1 MFYNPTKSAFRRMTQ
16 ELGARK
22 DTLVIAE
29 DADAAQ
35 VIAENIRQEI
45 EAYDHVD
52 TGRML
57 NSINATKRGG
67 EDVVVGAEYTKYVNS
82 NDQAKGEAGFLNDA
96 VNSAIIDGYDG
107 TVVV

>member
-1 MFYNPTKSAFRRMTQ
+1 MFYNPTKSAFKRMTQ

-35 VIAENIRQEI
+35 VIAENMRQEI

-57 NSINATKRGG
+57 NSINATKRAG
-67 EDVVVGAEYTKYVNS
+67 EDVVVGAQYAKYVNGRDKES
-82 NDQAKGEAGFLNDA
+82 GESGFVQDAVDRAILDGYNGEAI
-96 VNSAIIDGYDG
+96 V
-107 TVVV
+107 

>member
-1 MFYNPTKSAFRRMTQ
+1 MFYSTNKSVFKRMTQ

-35 VIAENIRQEI
+35 VIAENMRQEI
-45 EAYDHVD
+45 EVYDHVD
-52 TGRML
+52 SGRLL

-67 EDVVVGAEYTKYVNS
+67 EDVVVGAEYAKFVNGY
-82 NDQAKGEAGFLNDA
+82 DKEKGESGFVQDA
-96 VNSAIIDGYDG
+96 VDRAILDGYNG
-107 TVVV
+107 EAVV